1 MNAVSCYDFTLPKN
15 DEWPDHM
22 AVIDK
27 QLKDWCKHYV
37 FQLEQSDTGY
47 IHWQGRVSL
56 IKKRRENELKG
67 KWMVG
72 GHFSV
77 TSTAASKTFSYVM
90 KADTRIDGPWR
101 DDEMEEQ
108 PEMTMQLELFQRNP
122 LDPWMQT
129 VVDMS
134 QQFCMRTI
142 NVIYDTRGNNG
153 KSMLCEYMEYH
164 KKAIEIPAFRMM
176 EDIMQ
181 CVMSQKPSKC
191 YLIDMPRGLKKDK
204 LGEFY
209 SGIECLK
216 NGMAY
221 DKRYQFRKKRFSRP
235 QIFVF
240 TNTMPV
246 LDLLSPDRWKI
257 WEISQEKSLQALR
270 CNTVEETFL
279 L

>member
-1 MNAVSCYDFTLPKN
+1 
-15 DEWPDHM
+15 
-22 AVIDK
+22 
-27 QLKDWCKHYV
+27 
-37 FQLEQSDTGY
+37 
-47 IHWQGRVSL
+47 
-56 IKKRRENELKG
+56 
-67 KWMVG
+67 MVG

-77 TSTAASKTFSYVM
+77 TSTAASKTFNYVM